1 MANAAL
7 PRESQ
12 ALAPPEAWA
21 PPELCIVVPTL
32 NENGNVPL
40 LVVQLTR
47 ALKGIRWEVIFVD
60 DDSEDGTL
68 ATARSLARRDP
79 RIRCLRRIGRRGL
92 AGALIEGMLASS
104 APAIAVMD
112 ADLQHDEKCLPL
124 MLEHVRA
131 GAELVVGTRR
141 TQDGLV
147 TAGLSPVR
155 TWGSRLATKL
165 ARRLAGVKLS
175 DPMSGFFLIRQDVFE
190 ALAPRLSNQGFKLL
204 LDIVASQPRPLVVKE
219 VAYSF
224 RPRRHGHSKLD
235 GLVVFEYAGL
245 LLAKAS
251 GDLLATRFLLF
262 MLVGASGLG
271 VHLLALKGALGLPQ
285 LGFDLA
291 QTCAA
296 YVAMTW
302 NFWLNNVLT
311 YRDRRLRGPAI
322 LKGLLSFYAVC
333 SVGTVA
339 NVGVASWVYGGEPTW
354 WLAGGAGALMGG
366 FFNYAASSTF
376 TWRQR

>member
-1 MANAAL
+1 MANAVL

-12 ALAPPEAWA
+12 VLAPPEAWA

>member
-12 ALAPPEAWA
+12 ALAPLEAWA

-141 TQDGLV
+141 THDGLV
-147 TAGLSPVR
+147 TVGLSPVR
-155 TWGSRLATKL
+155 RWGSRLATQL
-165 ARRLAGVKLS
+165 ARRLAGVQLS